1 MGTERRSNQMHSL
14 TSMPSILMLRCF
26 RRLRIHTNTTKLLAG
41 NLYASSIITQSS
53 PSEESHSSA
62 NTGLPR
68 CCIFFAVRCSKEYGT
83 GDFVNASFGQF
94 GRYGTN
100 KGSSTCEKPS
110 QEKAALSA
118 LDAPQQRRCICLP
131 DPNPGPGEGPSS
143 SMGGNC
149 IHGCPY
155 RLVGG

>member
-1 MGTERRSNQMHSL
+1 MGTERRSKQMHSL

-41 NLYASSIITQSS
+41 DLHASSIITQSS

-94 GRYGTN
+94 GRYGT
-100 KGSSTCEKPS
+100 KRVRIGRSRRAATTALHMSSR
-110 QEKAALSA
+110 
-118 LDAPQQRRCICLP
+118 PQPRAWRRPFEQYGWKLHSRLP
-131 DPNPGPGEGPSS
+131 
-143 SMGGNC
+143 
-149 IHGCPY
+149 
-155 RLVGG
+155 LQVGGGLIHV